1 MPSITTTLRFIRMNR
16 KHSLLTLITIV
27 LTASVPALAQ
37 QNEVLIDEVVAVVGN
52 RIILESDLET
62 QVLQQQAQGV
72 TTGKQTLKCQILEDL
87 MIQKLFVNQ
96 AEVDSVT
103 VTDNQVESALD
114 HRVRYFVSQFGSQ
127 EKMES
132 FYGKTVMEIK
142 NEFRE
147 IIREQLMAEEVQ
159 QSIVENIKV
168 TPSEVRAFFNRI
180 PPDSIPLIPSEFEIG
195 QIVKKP
201 PVGNEELNA
210 VRERLRGYRNR
221 ILAGER
227 FETFAA
233 LYSEDPGSA
242 SRGGELGFYRRGEL
256 FPEFEA
262 VAFRLERGEVSDI
275 VKTKAG
281 FHIIQ
286 LIERRGE
293 TVNVRHIL
301 LRPKPSPIE
310 LEMASNF
317 LDSLAR
323 EIRAGKLTFEEAL
336 KFSDDPG
343 KMHGGLL
350 LNPYTGTRRFEAE
363 HLEPSVFFVVD
374 KMKVGDIS
382 GAVPFIDEDG
392 YSAFRLLYLKER
404 TSPHRANLNDDYDR
418 IKNWALESKQRD
430 AIVEWIRNKNK
441 KTFIKIVERYRDCE
455 FDTPWLN

>member
-1 MPSITTTLRFIRMNR
+1 MNR
-16 KHSLLTLITIV
+16 KLFFLTAISSLLI
-27 LTASVPALAQ
+27 TASPVLAQ
-37 QNEVLIDEVVAVVGN
+37 QNELLIDEVVAVVGN

-62 QVLQQQAQGV
+62 QVLQQQAQGA
-72 TTGKQTLKCQILEDL
+72 TIGKQTLKCQILEDL

-127 EKMES
+127 EKMEN
-132 FYGKTVMEIK
+132 FYGKSVMEIK

-159 QSIVENIKV
+159 QGIVENIKV

-180 PPDSIPLIPSEFEIG
+180 PTDSIPLIPSEFEVG

-242 SRGGELGFYRRGEL
+242 TRGGELGFYRRGEL

-286 LIERRGE
+286 MIERRGE

-301 LRPKPSPIE
+301 LRPKPSPVE
-310 LEMASNF
+310 LEQASNF
-317 LDSLAR
+317 LDSLAT
-323 EIRAGKLTFEEAL
+323 EIRAGKLSFEDAL

-350 LNPYTGTRRFEAE
+350 INPYTGTQRFEAE
-363 HLEPSVFFVVD
+363 HLEPTVFFVVD

-382 GAVPFIDEDG
+382 GAVPFTDEEG
-392 YSAFRLLYLKER
+392 YSAFRLLYLKDR
-404 TSPHRANLNDDYDR
+404 TTPHRANLNDDYDR

-430 AIVEWIRNKNK
+430 AIIDWIKSKNQ
-441 KTFIKIVERYRDCE
+441 KTFIKIVERYHDCV